1 LGWTQTTPS
10 FRATNFRYGPRGL
23 RHWILAWL
31 DYGHHKATRSSCP
44 ARKTVEAFSRKKAQ
58 KETGK
63 TSKNKEI

>member
-1 LGWTQTTPS
+1 MV
-10 FRATNFRYGPRGL
+10 
-23 RHWILAWL
+23 LAAC
-31 DYGHHKATRSSCP
+31 HKATRSSCP